1 MTTMSDTK
9 PHIIQIVGYK
19 NTGKTTL
26 TAALIGHFS
35 SFGLKVAAIKH
46 DGHDHFEMDQEGT
59 DSYRFGEAGASAV
72 VVMSEKR
79 TAIMERQS
87 TKLEDMLSH
96 LSDYDW
102 IVVEGF
108 KDASYPK
115 FVMVREE
122 KDLTL
127 VDQLEGVVGMISW
140 LPSELFIERSTV
152 NRDITWY
159 SVHETEDIAKALLAM
174 VESEYRQNGEVK
186 S

>member
-1 MTTMSDTK
+1 MTKMSENK

-19 NTGKTTL
+19 NTGKTTM

-35 SFGLKVAAIKH
+35 SMGLKVAAIKH

-79 TAIMERQS
+79 TAIMERQA
-87 TKLEDMLSH
+87 TRLEDMLSH
-96 LSDYDW
+96 LSGYDW
-102 IVVEGF
+102 IVIEGF
-108 KDASYPK
+108 KEASYPK

-122 KDLTL
+122 KDLSL
-127 VDQLEGVVGMISW
+127 IDRLEGVVGMISW
-140 LPSELFIERSTV
+140 LSPDQVMEPRVV

-159 SVHETEDIAKALLAM
+159 SVHETEFIAKALLQI
-174 VESEYRQNGEVK
+174 VESK
-186 S
+186 

>member
-1 MTTMSDTK
+1 MSDTK

-35 SFGLKVAAIKH
+35 SMGLKVAAIKH

-59 DSYRFGEAGASAV
+59 DSYQFGESGASAV
-72 VVMSEKR
+72 VVISEKR
-79 TAIMERQS
+79 TAIMERQT
-87 TKLEDMLSH
+87 TKLEDMLSY
-96 LSDYDW
+96 LSGYDW
-102 IVVEGF
+102 IVIEGF

-127 VDQLEGVVGMISW
+127 VDQLEGVLGMISW
-140 LPSELFIERSTV
+140 LPPEQFIERSTFSR
-152 NRDITWY
+152 NITCY

-174 VESEYRQNGEVK
+174 VESECRQNSEVE

>member
-35 SFGLKVAAIKH
+35 SMGLKVAAIKH

-59 DSYRFGEAGASAV
+59 DSYQFGESGASAV
-72 VVMSEKR
+72 VVISEKR
-79 TAIMERQS
+79 TAIMERQT
-87 TKLEDMLSH
+87 TKLEDMLSY
-96 LSDYDW
+96 LSGYDW
-102 IVVEGF
+102 IVIEGF

-127 VDQLEGVVGMISW
+127 VDQLEGVLGMISW
-140 LPSELFIERSTV
+140 LPPEQFIERSTFSR
-152 NRDITWY
+152 NITCY

-174 VESEYRQNGEVK
+174 VESECRQNSEVE

>member
-1 MTTMSDTK
+1 MTTISDTK

-35 SFGLKVAAIKH
+35 SMGLKVAAIKH

-72 VVMSEKR
+72 VVMSEQR
-79 TAIMERQS
+79 TAIMERQA

-96 LSDYDW
+96 LSGYDW

-127 VDQLEGVVGMISW
+127 VDQLKGVVGMISW
-140 LPSELFIERSTV
+140 LSLDQVMEPNFV

-159 SVHETEDIAKALLAM
+159 SIHETEEIAKALLAM
-174 VESEYRQNGEVK
+174 VESDCRQNGEVE

>member
-26 TAALIGHFS
+26 TAALIRHFS
-35 SFGLKVAAIKH
+35 SMGLKVAAIKH

-59 DSYRFGEAGASAV
+59 DSYQFGESGASAV

-79 TAIMERQS
+79 TAIMERQA

-96 LSDYDW
+96 LSGYDW
-102 IVVEGF
+102 IVIEGF

-122 KDLTL
+122 EDLTL
-127 VDQLEGVVGMISW
+127 VDQLKGVVGMISW
-140 LPSELFIERSTV
+140 LPSEQFIERSTV
-152 NRDITWY
+152 SRDITWY
-159 SVHETEDIAKALLAM
+159 SVHETEDIAKALLQM
-174 VESEYRQNGEVK
+174 VESK
-186 S
+186 

>member
-1 MTTMSDTK
+1 MSDTK

-26 TAALIGHFS
+26 TAALIRHFS
-35 SFGLKVAAIKH
+35 SMGLKVAAIKH

-59 DSYRFGEAGASAV
+59 DSYQFGESGASAV

-79 TAIMERQS
+79 TAIMERQA
-87 TKLEDMLSH
+87 TKLEDMLSY
-96 LSDYDW
+96 LSGYDW

-127 VDQLEGVVGMISW
+127 VNQLKGVVGIISW
-140 LPSELFIERSTV
+140 LPSEQFIERSTV
-152 NRDITWY
+152 SRDTWY

-174 VESEYRQNGEVK
+174 VESECRQNGKV
-186 S
+186 